1 MTQKRVTIVEIAKE
15 AGVSAQTVSRV
26 VNRHDNVAESTRQQ
40 VQEIID
46 RLGYHPSRLARSL
59 LQGHSNT
66 IGIVSYGLGLF
77 GPSQTLAGIVDEAN
91 QQGYFVLPQVLN
103 DPEAGNVEELIGT
116 LIEYHVDGIIW
127 AIPEIG
133 DNRVGLAKVIQQFN
147 LPFVFIN
154 GQPRP
159 GFTIANIDNLAG
171 GRMAT
176 QHLIDQ
182 GYKTIGLISG
192 HMDWWEAAERT
203 KGWYE
208 TMEANG
214 LTINPALV
222 QSGDWSALSGERAM
236 CDMLKSHPEV
246 EAVFVCND
254 SMALGAMKAARAAG
268 RQCPDDLAIIGFDDV
283 PEAPFF
289 APPLTTV
296 RQPLDLLGSRAVA
309 ELERQV
315 QKSDTKTELS
325 IVIKPELIIRS
336 ST

>member
-1 MTQKRVTIVEIAKE
+1 MARKRVTIVEIAKE
-15 AGVSAQTVSRV
+15 AGVSTQTVSRV
-26 VNRHDNVAESTRQQ
+26 VNGHDNVAEATRQQ
-40 VQEIID
+40 VQEIIN
-46 RLGYHPSRLARSL
+46 RLGYYPSRLARSL
-59 LQGHSNT
+59 LQGRSNT

-77 GPSQTLAGIVDEAN
+77 GPSQTLAGVVDEAN
-91 QQGYFVLPQVLN
+91 QQRYSILPQVLN
-103 DPEAGNVEELIGT
+103 DPATNNVAELVGT

-133 DNRVGLAKVIQQFN
+133 KNREGVLETVKQFKV
-147 LPFVFIN
+147 PFVFIN
-154 GQPRP
+154 SQPRL
-159 GFTIANIDNLAG
+159 GFTVVNIDNLAG

-192 HMDWWEAAERT
+192 PLAWWEAAERT

-214 LTINPALV
+214 LKIN
-222 QSGDWSALSGERAM
+222 QSLIELGDWSATSGEQAM
-236 CDMLKSHPEV
+236 REMLETHPEI

-254 SMALGAMKAARAAG
+254 SMALGAMKVARATG
-268 RQCPDDLAIIGFDDV
+268 RKCPDDLAIIGFDDV
-283 PEAPFF
+283 PEADFF
-289 APPLTTV
+289 APPLTTI

-309 ELERQV
+309 ELERQIEHFG
-315 QKSDTKTELS
+315 SEIEPAIL
-325 IVIKPELIIRS
+325 IKPELIVRS